1 MVEKS
6 KSGSFQMI
14 MAFMRAYPW
23 RSAVMLVCLLFAGL
37 SEGLGIAT
45 FLPLLDLV
53 VGGGSANNT
62 MLGRVTREA
71 LAAVS
76 LEPSLG
82 ILLSLIVI
90 GITLKSGFTLL
101 AMKQVGYTVAYVVT
115 DFRLAMVRALL
126 GARWDYFV
134 SHQVGEFTN
143 AISTEAIRLSKGY
156 RLACMI
162 ISESIHVLFYI
173 VIAALISWEV
183 TILSLF
189 TGSVITFLLY
199 PLVKIARKAGQRQ
212 TESFQSLLPRLTD
225 LLQGIKPIKAMAR
238 ENQVRPLLDDESENL
253 KKALRQQVFSSE
265 MLKILREPILIL
277 FMAIGIYF
285 VLKYRSVPMANFMIM
300 AFLFYRTVNRIGSV
314 QKQVQ
319 ALAILE
325 SAYWAFR
332 NKLKEVES
340 EGEVLSGGIRPE
352 LNHQVA
358 FEKVCFSYG
367 DKEILKNIS
376 FSIPYG
382 KLTVITGLS
391 GEGKTTIADILTGIV
406 RPGVGD
412 VFVDRVPLS
421 QIDMSKWR
429 QMIGY
434 VPQEVFLFHDT
445 VDVNVTLGDDALT
458 RKNVEEAL
466 RKAGAL
472 DFVSALPQGV
482 DSIIGERGG
491 KISGGQRQR
500 ISVARALLRKPRLLI
515 LDEVTTLLDPK
526 TEAALCSTIL
536 ELRGEMAIL
545 AISHQP
551 TMVESAD
558 FVYRLDKGHIH
569 LIEQKEKR
577 AIGVMK

>member
-1 MVEKS
+1 MVEKRT
-6 KSGSFQMI
+6 SGSFQMI
-14 MAFMRAYPW
+14 MAFMRSYPR
-23 RSAVMLVCLLFAGL
+23 RSAMMLVCLLFAGL
-37 SEGLGIAT
+37 SEGVGIAT
-45 FLPLLDLV
+45 FLPLLDLI
-53 VGGGSANNT
+53 VGGGSSSNT
-62 MLGRVTREA
+62 MLGRITREA

-76 LEPSLG
+76 LEPSLS
-82 ILLSLIVI
+82 ILLSLIVA

-156 RLACMI
+156 RLACTI

-173 VIAALISWEV
+173 AIAALISWEV
-183 TILSLF
+183 TLLSLF

-199 PLVKIARKAGQRQ
+199 PLVKMAKKAGQRQ

-225 LLQGIKPIKAMAR
+225 LLHGIKPIKAMAR
-238 ENQVRPLLDDESENL
+238 ENQVRTLLDDESKNL
-253 KKALRQQVFSSE
+253 KKALQQQVLSSE
-265 MLKILREPILIL
+265 MLTILREPILIL

-285 VLKYRSVPMANFMIM
+285 VLKHRSVPMANFMIM

-319 ALAILE
+319 TVATLE
-325 SAYWAFR
+325 SAYWSFR

-340 EGEVLSGGIRPE
+340 AGEVLSGSIRPE

-358 FEKVCFSYG
+358 FENVCFSYG

-382 KLTVITGLS
+382 KLTVITGIS
-391 GEGKTTIADILTGIV
+391 GAGKTTIADMLTGIV
-406 RPGVGD
+406 RPRVGD
-412 VFVDRVPLS
+412 VLVDGIPFS
-421 QIDMSKWR
+421 QIDLRKWR

-434 VPQEVFLFHDT
+434 VPQEMFLFHET
-445 VDVNVTLGDDALT
+445 VYANVTLGEDTLT
-458 RKNVEEAL
+458 RQDVEEAL
-466 RKAGAL
+466 IKAGAL
-472 DFVSALPQGV
+472 DFVSALPQGM
-482 DSIIGERGG
+482 DSVIGERGG

-500 ISVARALLRKPRLLI
+500 ISVARALVRKPRLLI

-526 TEAALCSTIL
+526 TEAALCSTIFK
-536 ELRGEMAIL
+536 LRGEMAIL

-558 FVYRLDKGHIH
+558 FVYRLDKGQIH
-569 LIEQKEKR
+569 LVEQQEKR
-577 AIGVMK
+577 SIGVMK